1 MKKSRYTEEQIA
13 FALKQAE
20 TGTPVAEVI
29 RRMGGIRA
37 DVLPLEEGVWRAG
50 CGRVAAGEA
59 ARGREPQVEAAR
71 RGPEPRQAHPA
82 GRARKKALTPGRR
95 REIVAHVQAS
105 HGISERRSCLALGV
119 DRSSVRYVSHKPD
132 QAPLRLRIRD
142 LAAARVRYGYFRIY
156 ILLRREG
163 WLVNHKRVYRLYRED
178 GLSLRLRRPR
188 RNVSAANRERQ
199 PAASAPNEMWSMD
212 FVSDALFDGRRL
224 RALTVIDAFTR
235 EALAIDVDQGIKGE
249 QVVTAMA
256 RIASVR
262 GAPKTI
268 RVDNGPEFISK
279 ALDRWAYENGVT
291 LDFSRPGKPT
301 DNAFVESFNGRL
313 RDECLNS
320 HWFLSLADA
329 RIKIEAWRRD
339 YNESRPHTALG
350 WLTPAEYAASAGVN
364 PGGCKPE
371 ARITPG

>member
-1 MKKSRYTEEQIA
+1 
-13 FALKQAE
+13 
-20 TGTPVAEVI
+20 
-29 RRMGGIRA
+29 
-37 DVLPLEEGVWRAG
+37 
-50 CGRVAAGEA
+50 
-59 ARGREPQVEAAR
+59 
-71 RGPEPRQAHPA
+71 
-82 GRARKKALTPGRR
+82 
-95 REIVAHVQAS
+95 
-105 HGISERRSCLALGV
+105 
-119 DRSSVRYVSHKPD
+119 VRYVSHKPD

-199 PAASAPNEMWSMD
+199 PVASAPNEMWSMD

-224 RALTVIDAFTR
+224 RALTVVDAYTR

-249 QVVTAMA
+249 QVVAAMV
-256 RIASVR
+256 RIASSR
-262 GAPKTI
+262 GAPRTI

-329 RIKIEAWRRD
+329 RAKIEAWRRD

-350 WLTPAEYAASAGVN
+350 WLTPAEYAASAGIN
-364 PGGCKPE
+364 PGGRRPE
-371 ARITPG
+371 ARIKPG